1 MEDVLSVYQRPY
13 DARFP
18 QVCLDEIHKT
28 LRSIPRGELPLE
40 PGQARREDYEYQRD
54 GKCSLFL
61 ANEPLTGFRRV
72 WVRERRTRFD
82 CAFVLRDLV
91 DGVYPDAQRIVLV
104 TDNLNIHHSACL
116 YEVFPPAEA
125 RRIAEKLEWHYTP
138 EHASW
143 LNIAECELSVLR
155 RQCLNQ
161 HLPDIQTVQ
170 AEVAAWEQARNS
182 PHVLIDW
189 RFTTDDAR
197 IKLKRLY
204 PVINVQQSS

>member
-1 MEDVLSVYQRPY
+1 VKSWWIPKAPARCVAKMEDGLSVYQRPY

-28 LRSIPRGELPLE
+28 LRSIPRGELPSE
-40 PGQARREDYEYQRD
+40 PGQAH
-54 GKCSLFL
+54 
-61 ANEPLTGFRRV
+61 RV
-72 WVRERRTRFD
+72 
-82 CAFVLRDLV
+82 
-91 DGVYPDAQRIVLV
+91 AQ
-104 TDNLNIHHSACL
+104 
-116 YEVFPPAEA
+116 
-125 RRIAEKLEWHYTP
+125 KLQWHYKP
-138 EHASW
+138 EHARW

-161 HLPDIQTVQ
+161 HLPDIETVQ

-182 PHVLIDW
+182 AHVLIDW

-204 PVINVQQSS
+204 PVINVQKSTYG